1 MGRRL
6 VNEEPEGAPKV
17 NIRFDTVNEQVVLA
31 VALMHPTIRHG
42 LVRRF
47 RDSVPFVERTHVALW
62 EVVVAMAGDNLE
74 FDPAT
79 VQSYGDDELADYAA
93 QLVSLRPDVPPNLEH
108 HIRALEW
115 SMQRYQAVNGP
126 LAELILQLRD
136 PHTPKEAVVESARR
150 LSTAF
155 TNGQSGVIYDT
166 SAVITEQMGD
176 LHKRAKGR
184 AIYPYGID
192 GLDVDSETNDPRI
205 IPGAAPKRITLITGV
220 SGSGKST
227 VTDRI
232 ILGQLDQDRK
242 VCIGA
247 WEMNPGVTLEVLA
260 TMRCGLSRTDVTT
273 GNLKPEDL
281 RLLRN
286 AMEEFRE
293 RIKFIKLPNLTGL
306 KRNNLHQVDSMID
319 AVEESGAEVFV
330 ADLLRKGFLSHDPE
344 AEELAL
350 NHIQERIEN
359 SDVHALVVQQQRMK
373 DIEMRQDKRP
383 TREGVKGT
391 SAWVEIADTV
401 LGVHRDAQWKNV
413 EDSSLEIDILKQ
425 RYGVW
430 PLAVRFKWNP
440 AYATLSDG
448 VSVPYDI
455 ALSQEVNMGG
465 AVAKVFARRKR

>member
-1 MGRRL
+1 MRRL
-6 VNEEPEGAPKV
+6 VSEEEAAPPV
-17 NIRFDTVNEQVVLA
+17 NIRFDTVNEQIVLA
-31 VALMHPTIRHG
+31 VALAHPTIRHG

-47 RDSVPFVERTHVALW
+47 RDGVPFIDKMHVSLW
-62 EVVVAMAGDNLE
+62 EVIVAMAGDNLE

-79 VQSYGDDELADYAA
+79 VQSYAGDEIADYASE
-93 QLVSLRPDVPPNLEH
+93 LVALRPDVPPNLEH
-108 HIRALEW
+108 HVRALEW
-115 SMQRYQAVNGP
+115 SIQRYQAVNGP

-136 PHTPKEAVVESARR
+136 PHTPKEAVTEAAKR

-155 TNGQSGVIYDT
+155 TNGQSGALYDT
-166 SAVITEQMGD
+166 ASVITEQMVD
-176 LHKRAKGR
+176 IDKRVRGR
-184 AIYPYGID
+184 AVYPYGID
-192 GLDVDSETNDPRI
+192 GLDVDENGEQRI
-205 IPGAAPKRITLITGV
+205 IPGAAPKRITLVTGV

-232 ILGQLDQDRK
+232 ILGQIEQGRR

-247 WEMNPGVTLEVLA
+247 WEMNPGVTIEVLA

-273 GNLKPEDL
+273 GRLDRDVLRDL
-281 RLLRN
+281 RSS
-286 AMEEFRE
+286 MEELRDMVT
-293 RIKFIKLPNLTGL
+293 FIRLPRFGG
-306 KRNNLHQVDSMID
+306 KRNNIAQADSMLD
-319 AVEESGAEVFV
+319 AAEETGAEVFV
-330 ADLLRKGFLSHDPE
+330 ADLLRKGFVSHDPE

-350 NHIQERIEN
+350 NHIQERVEN
-359 SDVHALVVQQQRMK
+359 SSLHALFVQQQRMK

-413 EDSSLEIDILKQ
+413 EDVSMEIDILKQ

-440 AYATLSDG
+440 LYATLIDG

-455 ALSQEVNMGG
+455 ALSQEVNLGG
-465 AVAKVFARRKR
+465 AVAKVFAGKRKGGK